1 MGFFADLRTKLG
13 GAPEPPAAA
22 DADGGLASAAGGTPT
37 GSSASAPAA
46 PLPTDTTPA
55 AYEVTSPPA
64 TPSPTGAA
72 ASTTAGAAAPGTGVS
87 GRSTTAGTPP
97 RTPPPTPSNGT
108 AFVPKPPATPDMVG
122 GGSFMKF
129 ASARSAAAA
138 AAKAGTPWWRRV
150 ERTDLPNPGGYEDI
164 SADASAILR
173 PNLFDGVQLS
183 MNLPLSPAFSIGHTF
198 DMGGGGSPPRP
209 PGYAFTANYMSNSVV
224 VLSRVDLTG
233 RVHGR
238 AFVTHT
244 PAVLSKVVAEST
256 AEEGSAKATWDVEHR
271 GSDAVS
277 SLKVGNEGTLA
288 ASYLQSVTPAVS
300 VGGQGFYQVKEQFSA
315 LTAAVKY
322 ADGGDLATATV
333 ASYGPVIL
341 TYMRRVNPRFALAAE
356 MFVDARS
363 RESLVTAGY
372 RYDLRSATVVG
383 QVDSNGRV
391 ATSLEEKIAPGFS
404 FLLSGEVDHSAQEYR
419 FGFGLQLGS

>member
-1 MGFFADLRTKLG
+1 MASAPVAWG
-13 GAPEPPAAA
+13 GAWEKPPPAA
-22 DADGGLASAAGGTPT
+22 DLDGGSAASLGGSPT
-37 GSSASAPAA
+37 GSPSSLPGA
-46 PLPTDTTPA
+46 PLPSDTTPA
-55 AYEVTSPPA
+55 AYETTPPLA
-64 TPSPTGAA
+64 TPSAGGAA
-72 ASTTAGAAAPGTGVS
+72 AGAASTLGAGVSPAETTAA
-87 GRSTTAGTPP
+87 TPP
-97 RTPPPTPSNGT
+97 PPPTPSNGT
-108 AFVPKPPATPDMVG
+108 TFVPKPPATPDMVG

-129 ASARSAAAA
+129 ASARSAAEA

-209 PGYAFTANYMSNSVV
+209 PGYAFTANYLSNSVV

-256 AEEGSAKATWDVEHR
+256 SEEGSAKATWDVEHR

-288 ASYLQSVTPAVS
+288 ASYLQSVTPSVS

-372 RYDLRSATVVG
+372 RYDLRGATVVG

-391 ATSLEEKIAPGFS
+391 ATSVEEKIAPGFS
-404 FLLSGEVDHSAQEYR
+404 FLLSGEVDHAAQEYR